1 MKPVFTIGHSNH
13 PIETFIG
20 LLQQHAISAV
30 VDVRSVP
37 FSRYYPQ
44 FNRERLAK
52 ALEANH
58 ILYEFE
64 GERLG
69 GRIQDRECFLAKQLP
84 QRKVNIAELVDYDI
98 LVQKDWYNQGMNRLV
113 ERSKTDR
120 MAVLCSEENP
130 ERCHRNLLVA
140 RYLRDAGLQ
149 VFHIRG
155 NGDIKPVSFGPHVEQ
170 MRLP

>member
-1 MKPVFTIGHSNH
+1 MNPIFTIGHSNH
-13 PIETFIG
+13 PIEAFVG
-20 LLQQHAISAV
+20 LLQQHCISCV

-44 FNRERLAK
+44 FNRERLSS

-58 ILYEFE
+58 ILYAFE
-64 GERLG
+64 GAQLG
-69 GRIQDRECFLAKQLP
+69 GRIQDKECFLAKQLP

-98 LVQKDWYNQGMNRLV
+98 LVQKDWYVQGMNRLV
-113 ERSKTDR
+113 ERSTAGR
-120 MAVLCSEENP
+120 IAVLCSEENP
-130 ERCHRNLLVA
+130 ERCHRSLLVA
-140 RYLRDAGLQ
+140 RYLLDLGHQ

-155 NGDIKPVSFGPHVEQ
+155 NGDIEPVSFRPQVEQ